1 MDNQAQFKNT
11 MAMISALYDKEIAGP
26 KLQAYWMILGKY
38 PADQIQAAAMKHME
52 DPKHGTFMPKPSDI
66 LKYINGQEFSTDQII
81 AMARAKKCP
90 LGCMA
95 AIKIGSSN
103 LRDLNNFELKA
114 LAEEVLLLMPK
125 WKERAANGEYRNF
138 ELETMI
144 KYHVDPA
151 SPFHDGLLPPA
162 HAQRIMQSV
171 AALPG
176 PVQDE
181 PPKQPVK
188 IYTQEEK
195 QAIINSIATIGHKPG
210 VK

>member
-1 MDNQAQFKNT
+1 
-11 MAMISALYDKEIAGP
+11 MISALYDKEIAGP

-52 DPKHGTFMPKPSDI
+52 DPKNGTWMPKPADI
-66 LKYINGQEFSTDQII
+66 LKYINGVEFSTDQII
-81 AMARAKKCP
+81 AMARAKNCP

-125 WKERAANGEYRNF
+125 WKERASNGEYRNH

-144 KYHVDPA
+144 KYSVDPV
-151 SPFHDGLLPPA
+151 SPFHGGLLPPI
-162 HAQRIMQSV
+162 HAQRISMAV
-171 AALPG
+171 NALPA

-181 PPKQPVK
+181 APTQPIK
-188 IYTQEEK
+188 IHTKEEK
-195 QAIINSIATIGHKPG
+195 LEIIQSIKTIGIQPRAK
-210 VK
+210 